1 MADISIDFENARAAA
16 RESQSVGD
24 DVKSSVAGVDD
35 SCNDAAL
42 GLLVGP
48 LVTPPLGLVRQWAR
62 SMVEEAASGA
72 TKDGDRLI
80 KAVQSFEECEEASA
94 QAIRD
99 AAQGRSGA
107 AGRTPML

>member
-1 MADISIDFENARAAA
+1 MADISLDFENARAAA

-48 LVTPPLGLVRQWAR
+48 LVTPPTGSCSPV
-62 SMVEEAASGA
+62 GA
-72 TKDGDRLI
+72 LHGGGS
-80 KAVQSFEECEEASA
+80 SFWSN
-94 QAIRD
+94 
-99 AAQGRSGA
+99 
-107 AGRTPML
+107 

>member
-1 MADISIDFENARAAA
+1 
-16 RESQSVGD
+16 
-24 DVKSSVAGVDD
+24 
-35 SCNDAAL
+35 
-42 GLLVGP
+42 
-48 LVTPPLGLVRQWAR
+48 
-62 SMVEEAASGA
+62 MVEEAASGA

>member
-1 MADISIDFENARAAA
+1 MADISLDFEKARAAA
-16 RESQSVGD
+16 RESQSAGD

-35 SCNDAAL
+35 GCNDAAL

-48 LVTPPLGLVRQWAR
+48 LVTAPLGLVRWWVR

-80 KAVQSFEECEEASA
+80 EAVQSFEECEEVSA
-94 QAIRD
+94 RAIRD
-99 AAQGRSGA
+99 AAQGRSGTG
-107 AGRTPML
+107 GRTLMP